1 MDNFTLTQLKKII
14 KYFNIKIKVGGKKAD
29 LIERIEDH
37 IIFDGY
43 EFHVKG
49 SDDEIIINPDE
60 LHVEKNQYVR
70 GAKKPQY
77 TYKKVSNTY
86 KDLPSKKV
94 KIINKENIYEIKPSK
109 KVKIIKRDYIPPLL
123 SSEETTNKGKLSLK
137 EIRNLRKA
145 EREEREKIKA
155 EQLSEEISKY
165 GMPKRDYLYLQRN
178 TPGTKAY
185 THQQELKKINNE
197 TSKKFQKTNSG
208 FFNI

>member
-29 LIERIEDH
+29 LIQRIEDH

-70 GAKKPQY
+70 GPKKPQY

-86 KDLPSKKV
+86 KELPRKKV
-94 KIINKENIYEIKPSK
+94 KIIKTDYIPPLLSNKENIYEIKQVK
-109 KVKIIKRDYIPPLL
+109 KVKINPKKYSIK
-123 SSEETTNKGKLSLK
+123 K
-137 EIRNLRKA
+137 EYF
-145 EREEREKIKA
+145 
-155 EQLSEEISKY
+155 EI
-165 GMPKRDYLYLQRN
+165 
-178 TPGTKAY
+178 
-185 THQQELKKINNE
+185 
-197 TSKKFQKTNSG
+197 
-208 FFNI
+208 

>member
-29 LIERIEDH
+29 LIQRIEDH

-70 GAKKPQY
+70 GPKKPQY

-86 KDLPSKKV
+86 KELPSKKV
-94 KIINKENIYEIKPSK
+94 KIIKRDYIPPLLLKENIHEIKPSK

-123 SSEETTNKGKLSLK
+123 LK
-137 EIRNLRKA
+137 ENIHEIKPRKKV
-145 EREEREKIKA
+145 KIIKT
-155 EQLSEEISKY
+155 
-165 GMPKRDYLYLQRN
+165 DYIPPLLI
-178 TPGTKAY
+178 
-185 THQQELKKINNE
+185 KK
-197 TSKKFQKTNSG
+197 SKKKNY
-208 FFNI
+208 

>member
-29 LIERIEDH
+29 LIQRIEDH

-70 GAKKPQY
+70 GPKKPQY

-86 KDLPSKKV
+86 KELP
-94 KIINKENIYEIKPSK
+94 NKENIYEIKPSK
-109 KVKIIKRDYIPPLL
+109 KKKIIKTNYIPPLL
-123 SSEETTNKGKLSLK
+123 
-137 EIRNLRKA
+137 
-145 EREEREKIKA
+145 IK
-155 EQLSEEISKY
+155 K
-165 GMPKRDYLYLQRN
+165 
-178 TPGTKAY
+178 
-185 THQQELKKINNE
+185 
-197 TSKKFQKTNSG
+197 SKKKNY
-208 FFNI
+208 